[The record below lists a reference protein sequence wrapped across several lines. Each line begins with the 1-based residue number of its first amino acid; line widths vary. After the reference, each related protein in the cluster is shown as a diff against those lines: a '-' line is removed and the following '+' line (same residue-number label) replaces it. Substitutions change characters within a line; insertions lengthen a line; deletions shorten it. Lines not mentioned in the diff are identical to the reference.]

1 MLFKNEPEISKQNHS
16 RSKKISLELL
26 DNEFF
31 KKMKES
37 TIEKKKI
44 AKQQT
49 LELNSVSF
57 EKPLNQFGLNDR
69 SIYEIN

>member
-1 MLFKNEPEISKQNHS
+1 
-16 RSKKISLELL
+16 
-26 DNEFF
+26 
-31 KKMKES
+31 MKES

-44 AKQQT
+44 AKKQT